1 MHTDS
6 CADAISKTVFCKIY
20 CSYLNQTFAIYYPG
34 FSSGAHFMELRHL
47 RYFLAVA
54 DTLNFCRAAERL
66 HLSQPPL
73 SQQVRRLEAELG
85 AKLFDRTRRQIKL
98 TPAGEV
104 FATKARAIL
113 AQSDEAAKL
122 AARAERGEF
131 GHLRLGLW
139 QLPVPPVQ
147 TRLIIE
153 CLGAFAKRSPDVH
166 LTLQPL
172 QPADQIKAVI
182 DGGIDV
188 GIVRLPVSQNT
199 KGITVETVLRER
211 IVLAMSENNALVRF
225 KTVPLRE
232 LYNQR
237 YIMYARDANAEFHHF
252 IAKSCR
258 KEGFKLNIAYFQ
270 DDLYSVWAL
279 IGAGLGVALAPAS
292 LQELRLPGI
301 VFRKFEPA
309 LPVME
314 MALAY
319 IRTHKVSVVSRF
331 LEVARKIARS
341 YPNAN

>member
-1 MHTDS
+1 
-6 CADAISKTVFCKIY
+6 
-20 CSYLNQTFAIYYPG
+20 
-34 FSSGAHFMELRHL
+34 MELRHL

-85 AKLFDRTRRQIKL
+85 ARLFDRTRRQIKL

-104 FATKARAIL
+104 FAVKARAIL

-153 CLGAFAKRSPDVH
+153 CLGEFVKQRPDIH
-166 LTLQPL
+166 LTLQSL
-172 QPADQIKAVI
+172 QAADQIKAVK
-182 DGGIDV
+182 DGAIDV
-188 GIVRLPVSQNT
+188 GIVRLPLALKSR
-199 KGITVETVLRER
+199 GIAIETILRER
-211 IVLAMSENNALVRF
+211 IVLAMSENNSLSRF

-232 LYNQR
+232 LCNQR
-237 YIMYARDANAEFHHF
+237 YIMYMRDANAEFHDF
-252 IAKSCR
+252 IAKACR
-258 KEGFKLNIAYFQ
+258 KEGFKLNIAYSQ
-270 DDLYSVWAL
+270 EDLYSVWAL

-309 LPVME
+309 LPFME

-319 IRTHKVSVVSRF
+319 LRTDNVSVVSQF
-331 LEVARKIARS
+331 LDVARKIAEA
-341 YPNAN
+341 YPNPN